1 VAADGTGFAEKTGMR
16 TRSRLVVT
24 FVFTLVLAGFAL
36 AGAAQAAA
44 RTEEHRDPAR
54 FSADAVALRQAGWSL
69 AELASEGREDGTVSL
84 RFTLVDGARAHA
96 VRLDL
101 EFASY
106 GERLVDYRRE
116 SVAVPEEARVYGGQD
131 ELFEQLGHGAVAR
144 LFDECGGYVLGF
156 ANDDA
161 AVSVDEYAYYV
172 VERRVAGK
180 DAGAALAAELRGRL
194 AAGAHLA
201 DVSQDGANVAFVVTE
216 DGETTRV
223 LQATVDAA
231 GRVVAVEVRRSPGA
245 WQSGKLASEA
255 RLARALAR
263 GQAIER
269 VSLSD
274 VEGTGKVELTFAP
287 AKGAARKAKPK
298 TYVVDLADMVW
309 EEEGCGC

>member
-1 VAADGTGFAEKTGMR
+1 MC

-36 AGAAQAAA
+36 AGAAHAAA

-69 AELASEGREDGTVSL
+69 ADLAREGREDGSVSL
-84 RFTLVDGARAHA
+84 RFTLVDGARERA

-101 EFASY
+101 EFAGY

-116 SVAVPEEARVYGGQD
+116 SVAVPEEARVYTGQD
-131 ELFEQLGHGAVAR
+131 ELFAELQRGAVVR
-144 LFDECGGYVLGF
+144 LFDECGGYVLGL
-156 ANDDA
+156 ANEDA
-161 AVSVDEYAYYV
+161 AVSVDEYAYHV
-172 VERRVAGK
+172 VEQRVAGK

-201 DVSQDGANVAFVVTE
+201 DVSQDGASVAFVVTE
-216 DGETTRV
+216 DSEATRV
-223 LQATVDAA
+223 LHATLDAA
-231 GRVVAVEVRRSPGA
+231 GRVVAVEVRRSPGS

-255 RLARALAR
+255 KLARALAR

-269 VSLSD
+269 VSVRD
-274 VEGTGKVELTFAP
+274 ADGTAKVELTFAP
-287 AKGAARKAKPK
+287 AKAKKKARPVA
-298 TYVVDLADMVW
+298 YVIDLADMVW